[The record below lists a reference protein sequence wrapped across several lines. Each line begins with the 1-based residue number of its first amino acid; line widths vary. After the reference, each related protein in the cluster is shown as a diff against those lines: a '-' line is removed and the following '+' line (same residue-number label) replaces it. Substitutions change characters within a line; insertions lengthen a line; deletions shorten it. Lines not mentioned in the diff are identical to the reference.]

1 MTVNIWKISVLYY
14 YQNQV
19 FYDFLSN
26 ILQTAKHKISTITI
40 VGPTGV
46 LHIIAAKSPVIALK
60 TEITHANMVTF
71 LKPLQPSID
80 ETAGKIIKTKKKRV
94 PTRFIAS
101 TIITAITL
109 ARIMFTSFVFVP
121 HAKEKFSSKVIANI
135 LL

>member
-1 MTVNIWKISVLYY
+1 M
-14 YQNQV
+14 
-19 FYDFLSN
+19 
-26 ILQTAKHKISTITI
+26 QTAKHKISTITI

-46 LHIIAAKSPVIALK
+46 LHIIAAKIPVIALK

-71 LKPLQPSID
+71 LKLLQTSID
-80 ETAGKIIKTKKKRV
+80 ETAGKIINAEIKRV